1 MVAVRQVIFSVSCKI
16 QMPKISL
23 GQSFSPE
30 TRMKVF
36 RVKITEFF
44 ARKSDALKNLRIHLG
59 SETDSGAD
67 PSEFTARRPSQAL
80 WWRDRE

>member
-1 MVAVRQVIFSVSCKI
+1 
-16 QMPKISL
+16 MPKISL

-36 RVKITEFF
+36 RVKITESF
-44 ARKSDALKNLRIHLG
+44 ARKSDALKNLRVHLG

-67 PSEFTARRPSQAL
+67 ASEFTARRTGHAL
-80 WWRDRE
+80 WGRDREQFGRE

>member
-1 MVAVRQVIFSVSCKI
+1 
-16 QMPKISL
+16 MPKISL

-36 RVKITEFF
+36 RVKITESF
-44 ARKSDALKNLRIHLG
+44 ARKSDALKNLRVHLG

-67 PSEFTARRPSQAL
+67 ASEFTARRTGHAL
-80 WWRDRE
+80 WGRDRKQFGRE